1 MVELS
6 YAISYHFQMKKVLNP
21 LACVSVKA
29 QDQIEKP
36 KKTRLEWKTFLQ
48 KPFIIPGRS
57 KMVGRQK

>member
-6 YAISYHFQMKKVLNP
+6 YAISYHFQMKMVLNP

-29 QDQIEKP
+29 HDQIEKP

-48 KPFIIPGRS
+48 KPFIIPDR
-57 KMVGRQK
+57 